1 MSRVFMCLPEMTR
14 PLLAIS
20 NHATFIGGG
29 EHSFFDLIS
38 HLPEECPVIACLP
51 SEDVLAK
58 KTRERGIATVISPLP
73 PIRPGHILRMA
84 SSIGRLRDICK
95 TERVSLIYAN
105 GSRAAFY
112 GGTVGRLCSIPVI
125 WHCRVSSPDP
135 YLDFLLLRLVDR
147 IIANSGATASRFSSA
162 FQDKIEIVY
171 NGFDLKWLRDS
182 NVPKPVLIEDDWVPL
197 LVVARISR
205 WKRHDLILSAF
216 EHIASVETNTHL
228 ICLGE
233 RDHDDPSWWNELQE
247 KTITSPFSNRIH
259 WIGAVDDVRPWY
271 RAASLMVLSST
282 NEAFGRVVV
291 EAMASSVPVVAT
303 RSGGIPE
310 IITHMK
316 NGILVPE
323 NDAGAISDA
332 VLTILQDPS
341 LKGRLAGEG
350 FKRAECFGI
359 EAHVNKMLEVFTNVV
374 NHQRKN

>member
-1 MSRVFMCLPEMTR
+1 MCLPEMTG
-14 PLLAIS
+14 PLLAMS

-29 EHSFFDLIS
+29 EHSFLDLIS
-38 HLPEECPVIACLP
+38 HLPEECPVIASLP

-73 PIRPGHILRMA
+73 PIRLDYILRMA
-84 SSIGRLRDICK
+84 SSISRLRDVCK

-112 GGTVGRLCSIPVI
+112 GGTVGRLCSTPVI

-135 YLDFLLLRLVDR
+135 YLDFLLFRLVDR
-147 IIANSGATASRFSSA
+147 IIANSGATAARFPPA

-171 NGFDLKWLRDS
+171 NGFDLEWLRDS
-182 NVPKPVLIEDDWVPL
+182 NFSKPALIENDWVPL

-216 EHIASVETNTHL
+216 EHIAAVEKKTHL
-228 ICLGE
+228 ICLGGQ
-233 RDHDDPSWWNELQE
+233 DHDDPSWWNELQE

-271 RAASLMVLSST
+271 RAASLMVLPST
-282 NEAFGRVVV
+282 NEPFGRVVV
-291 EAMASSVPVVAT
+291 EAMASGVPVIAT

-323 NDAGAISDA
+323 NDVGAISNA

-350 FKRAECFGI
+350 FKRAECFGM
-359 EAHVNKMLEVFTNVV
+359 EAHIKKMVEVFTDAM
-374 NHQRKN
+374 NHRKKN